1 MIWPGRRLLPGVAAA
16 AGMEAGFAVS
26 GADPSV
32 KEGGHEPRTAAVS
45 IARPGR
51 RPAFGQCS
59 VGNKCTIYTNNY
71 TVNGTVPLP
80 YSVSY
85 KYNYTSIRY
94 TTKERN
100 LGQRDVCAR

>member
-45 IARPGR
+45 MSWGEA
-51 RPAFGQCS
+51 
-59 VGNKCTIYTNNY
+59 
-71 TVNGTVPLP
+71 
-80 YSVSY
+80 
-85 KYNYTSIRY
+85 
-94 TTKERN
+94 
-100 LGQRDVCAR
+100 LGQPV